1 MIKKTNKLKIT
12 KIFSFCSIIIYFIYF
27 VLFQAGLIKDYSL
40 FFSGNLN
47 RIGEFNW
54 AGDLLSVI
62 YSFDF
67 IFSEERLLQLRVPEH
82 WIYNNPYTHSPFNNE
97 IQAIWSQP
105 PLNIIFFVGS
115 AHLANIIGINFSVVF
130 IIYILCILI
139 FFYKSFRAVLKKDL
153 YLLFILFS
161 FPFLFLL
168 ERGNI
173 FSGIGG
179 IFLYLLIRNFI
190 IKDKLDTLD
199 LLFFIIA
206 CSVRPNYLVFGLL
219 FLFKKDLKSSI
230 FKFVTVAS
238 SFIGIN
244 YIFLRVSSKLYPG
257 YKFDAFLIM
266 LKEHNVS
273 EIRFGLWNSSL
284 HSFIHNLFY
293 SFQDFFEIFLPQQLT
308 SGIEKLIIGEGLN
321 NGILIVYIALL
332 LFAFFKLQKGQI
344 DKISFVVIAACVTT
358 LSTSPYFS
366 YHLIIFIFLFLLIND
381 LEISRNITFLQLAL
395 IALILLPKLN
405 STLPLLNIYT
415 LVNVIC
421 LNLLLFISI
430 FSKKRIH

>member
-1 MIKKTNKLKIT
+1 
-12 KIFSFCSIIIYFIYF
+12 
-27 VLFQAGLIKDYSL
+27 
-40 FFSGNLN
+40 
-47 RIGEFNW
+47 
-54 AGDLLSVI
+54 
-62 YSFDF
+62 
-67 IFSEERLLQLRVPEH
+67 
-82 WIYNNPYTHSPFNNE
+82 
-97 IQAIWSQP
+97 
-105 PLNIIFFVGS
+105 
-115 AHLANIIGINFSVVF
+115 
-130 IIYILCILI
+130 
-139 FFYKSFRAVLKKDL
+139 
-153 YLLFILFS
+153 
-161 FPFLFLL
+161 
-168 ERGNI
+168 
-173 FSGIGG
+173 
-179 IFLYLLIRNFI
+179 
-190 IKDKLDTLD
+190 
-199 LLFFIIA
+199 
-206 CSVRPNYLVFGLL
+206 
-219 FLFKKDLKSSI
+219 
-230 FKFVTVAS
+230 VAS